1 MADVNVQLTGAVV
14 AGAIVQWPDDVS
26 LGATFSRD
34 GSVQELTVFRVTTAG
49 ALHIGITAVNSR
61 FTDAFETSGRIILT
75 SSAGMVLEV
84 VGTGG
89 DMTEAYD
96 WTADNSAEV
105 IAFANHIIGLTDRDV
120 ALRLTDDPP
129 AITVTA
135 NLSNYSRTSLTIT
148 WSRDASLG
156 TAFSRD
162 GNELFLNILTLFY
175 TDAIDGEVEIF
186 LRDERRFTDAFVAT
200 GRIIITARDGVS
212 VEVMIADADTTS
224 PYTWRPPNH
233 EAVASFANHV
243 RRRLGGGTATL
254 TLTNEP
260 LPPDF
265 MPHVPMVD
273 DQQVI
278 VGTAFTTVLDAAIGG
293 DAPIA
298 YTAAPLPT
306 GMTFDA
312 NTRTLSGTPTQVE
325 DVTVTYTAT
334 DTDGDVAST
343 TFDFN
348 VLAARPLG
356 RNINLGDA
364 EISGVFLGDVA
375 QHVYEG
381 SRLLFGGV
389 ATQSL
394 WQQTI
399 SHAHCAVAARFTTHA
414 GSQDVKY
421 DTRPA
426 GTNHAGTLLNEFWDG
441 STDVNE
447 LSMLR
452 EIQFF
457 QNVGTGGPFR
467 LFRSEGDNTSIGGLN
482 WASTATWQSIYR
494 SVGDGGLGLGER
506 TFVMLIDASGDNEYL
521 VLRLSD
527 LADTL
532 IGTNFMN
539 PGTAVPAISTFAD
552 ISEFND
558 WGSRVRQD
566 LVGRELIWAM
576 FRYLNDAD
584 VFDFTPTF

>member
-49 ALHIGITAVNSR
+49 ALHIGITAVNAR
-61 FTDAFETSGRIILT
+61 FTDAFETGGRIILT
-75 SSAGMVLEV
+75 SSDGMVLEV

-105 IAFANHIIGLTDRDV
+105 IAFANHIIGLSPGTDRDV
-120 ALRLTDDPP
+120 ALRLTDDP
-129 AITVTA
+129 AALTVTA

-243 RRRLGGGTATL
+243 RRQLGGGTATL
-254 TLTNEP
+254 TLTNAD
-260 LPPDF
+260 PPPNF

-273 DQQVI
+273 DQQGH
-278 VGTAFTTVLDAAIGG
+278 VGTAFSTVLDAAIGG

-298 YTAAPLPT
+298 YTATPLPT
-306 GMTFDA
+306 GLTFDA
-312 NTRTLSGTPTQVE
+312 DTRTLSGTPTQVE

-348 VLAARPLG
+348 VLAARPTAREIYIGAAEVTGISLG
-356 RNINLGDA
+356 A
-364 EISGVFLGDVA
+364 VA
-375 QHVYEG
+375 QTVYRG
-381 SRLLFGGV
+381 STLIFGGSGMV
-389 ATQSL
+389 QPANVWEQV
-394 WQQTI
+394 I
-399 SHAHCAVAARFTTHA
+399 FHARCGTAVRVMTVA
-414 GSQDVKY
+414 GSQDTKY
-421 DTRPA
+421 DGRPRGQA
-426 GTNHAGTLLNEFWDG
+426 PDVGVRLAEFH
-441 STDVNE
+441 SATIPASE
-447 LSMLR
+447 LVMIS
-452 EIQFF
+452 EAHFF
-457 QNVGTGGPFR
+457 QDDQSGRGATRWWEADGDNSMFDGLDFTGGYLTWQLFWEDTAVNAKTWVGIIDPR
-467 LFRSEGDNTSIGGLN
+467 CEQLLFRAACPRSRTRRWG
-482 WASTATWQSIYR
+482 ASSTPGRR
-494 SVGDGGLGLGER
+494 SAER
-506 TFVMLIDASGDNEYL
+506 PD
-521 VLRLSD
+521 
-527 LADTL
+527 
-532 IGTNFMN
+532 
-539 PGTAVPAISTFAD
+539 
-552 ISEFND
+552 
-558 WGSRVRQD
+558 
-566 LVGRELIWAM
+566 
-576 FRYLNDAD
+576 
-584 VFDFTPTF
+584 TPTSRTRRT